1 MSVRSAVAAAA
12 LCSLALAATAAAAGP
27 APTATT
33 TYPLRSPASLLP
45 NSPIIEGGFSGLT
58 PAAPGG
64 RLFWTVTDR
73 GPNGQPTLPAPI
85 GQVRTFPVPSFTP
98 AIRLLGTSA
107 RGGLVPL
114 ATIPLRLRAGAA
126 DPARAAMNLGGDPR
140 AITGFPNLP
149 AAGGTITDE
158 LAALADGS
166 PFDAAGKPAGLLDP
180 YGLDTEGI
188 AVARDGFWI
197 SDEYRPSLVHVSF
210 SGVILERLVPQGTPT
225 LGDESVVPGRRTLP
239 AIYSKRRANR
249 GMEGVAI
256 SDDGRYLYAL
266 LQNALDTKATTT
278 SGGVAIPDGTT
289 PKLHRSLRLVEDN
302 LRAKGGPAVSREFLY
317 QIDENTNPRPA
328 GVSRADWQD
337 LYRTSDIAWI
347 GPGRIA
353 VDDRDDSPA
362 GGGTDHK
369 VVYSVDLSKGTDL
382 TTLPAGSVAAVDR
395 DSGALDAYTPELL
408 AAAGIAPAP
417 KTAILDVGA
426 TYPHDKLEGVALVGR
441 DKVAVVN
448 DNDFGL
454 GAQLNLLPP
463 AYQAKDPSGT
473 DLTLYTVPR
482 FR

>member
-12 LCSLALAATAAAAGP
+12 LCSLAVAATASAAGP
-27 APTATT
+27 APTSTT
-33 TYPLRSPASLLP
+33 TYPFRSPDSLLA

-64 RLFWTVTDR
+64 KLFWTVTDR

-85 GQVRTFPVPSFTP
+85 GQVRTFPVPGFTP
-98 AIRLLGTSA
+98 QIRLLGTSA
-107 RGGLVPL
+107 KGGLVTL
-114 ATIPLRLRAGAA
+114 ATIPLRLRAA
-126 DPARAAMNLGGDPR
+126 DPTRVSMKLGGNPR
-140 AITGFPNLP
+140 WITGFPNLP
-149 AAGGTITDE
+149 ATGGTITDE
-158 LAALADGS
+158 LGALADGS
-166 PFDAAGKPAGLLDP
+166 PLDAAGKPAGLLDP

-225 LGDESVVPGRRTLP
+225 LGDESVVPVRRILP

-266 LQNALDTKATTT
+266 LQNALDTKAATT
-278 SGGVAIPDGTT
+278 SGGVAITDGTT
-289 PKLHRSLRLVEDN
+289 PKLHRNLRLVEIN

-317 QIDENTNPRPA
+317 QIDENTNPKPA
-328 GVSRADWQD
+328 DVSKADWQD
-337 LYRTSDIAWI
+337 LYRTSDIAWV
-347 GPGRIA
+347 GPNRIA

-362 GGGTDHK
+362 GNGTDHK
-369 VVYSVDLSKGTDL
+369 VIYSVDLSKGTDL

-408 AAAGIAPAP
+408 AAAGVTPAP
-417 KTAILDVGA
+417 KAPILDVGA

-454 GAQLNLLPP
+454 GAQLNVLPP

-473 DLTLYTVPR
+473 DLTLYRVPR